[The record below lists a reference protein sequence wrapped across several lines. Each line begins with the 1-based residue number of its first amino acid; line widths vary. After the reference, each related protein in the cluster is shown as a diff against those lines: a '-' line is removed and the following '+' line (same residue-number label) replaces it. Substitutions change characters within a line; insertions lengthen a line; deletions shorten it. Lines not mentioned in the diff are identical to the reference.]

1 MTVTIPTQSF
11 RPFLNDRNIFSKAF
25 SYKIALKQICF
36 SRAAVIQKH
45 FWQIKLKALILFV
58 SEKFQMTAL
67 KSNNILLFQ
76 EKQWSYVL

>member
-1 MTVTIPTQSF
+1 M
-11 RPFLNDRNIFSKAF
+11 
-25 SYKIALKQICF
+25 
-36 SRAAVIQKH
+36 
-45 FWQIKLKALILFV
+45 KALIFL